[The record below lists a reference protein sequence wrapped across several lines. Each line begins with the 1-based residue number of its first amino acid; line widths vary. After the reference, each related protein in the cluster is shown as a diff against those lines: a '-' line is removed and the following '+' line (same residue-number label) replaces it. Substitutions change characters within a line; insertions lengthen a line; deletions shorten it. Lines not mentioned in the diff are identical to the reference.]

1 MYDIVDFKALKFALK
16 HYSPSQMCHALQVA
30 EYAVEDNSYL
40 ASEKE
45 LRKLWKIGVLH
56 DILEDTDCPV
66 EELKSILT
74 GFEFS
79 TVQLLTHNKREISSY
94 SEYIIEIS
102 SYSEYIM
109 KIVKSDNFYAKA
121 VKRADMK
128 DHLSREATL
137 TDYLKDKYYPVIKY
151 LL

>member
-1 MYDIVDFKALKFALK
+1 MYSIVDFKVLKFALK
-16 HYSPSQMCHALQVA
+16 YYSPSQMCHALQVA

-45 LRKLWKIGVLH
+45 LRKLWKIGILH
-56 DILEDTDCPV
+56 DILEDTDCPI
-66 EELKSILT
+66 EELSLT

-79 TVQLLTHNKREISSY
+79 TIQLLTHNKKEIP
-94 SEYIIEIS
+94 

-109 KIVKSDNFYAKA
+109 KIVESDNFYAKA

>member
-1 MYDIVDFKALKFALK
+1 MYGIVDFKALKLALK
-16 HYSPSQMCHALQVA
+16 HYSPSQICHALQVA

-45 LRKLWKIGVLH
+45 LRKLWTIGILH

-74 GFEFS
+74 GFELS
-79 TVQLLTHNKREISSY
+79 TVQLLTHNKR
-94 SEYIIEIS
+94 EIS

>member
-1 MYDIVDFKALKFALK
+1 MYGIVDFKALKFALK
-16 HYSPSQMCHALQVA
+16 YYSPSQICHALQVA

-94 SEYIIEIS
+94 SEYI
-102 SYSEYIM
+102 M

>member
-45 LRKLWKIGVLH
+45 LRKLWKIGILH
-56 DILEDTDCPV
+56 DILEDTDCPI

-79 TVQLLTHNKREISSY
+79 TIQLLTHNKR
-94 SEYIIEIS
+94 EIS

-109 KIVKSDNFYAKA
+109 KIVKSDNFYAKT

>member
-1 MYDIVDFKALKFALK
+1 MYGIVDFKVLKFALK
-16 HYSPSQMCHALQVA
+16 HYSPSQICHALQVA

-56 DILEDTDCPV
+56 DILEDTDCPI

-74 GFEFS
+74 GFELS
-79 TVQLLTHNKREISSY
+79 TIQLLTHKKRDKQSY
-94 SEYIIEIS
+94 SEYIIQ
-102 SYSEYIM
+102 
-109 KIVKSDNFYAKA
+109 IVKSDNFYAKA

>member
-94 SEYIIEIS
+94 SEYI
-102 SYSEYIM
+102 M

>member
-1 MYDIVDFKALKFALK
+1 MYGIVDFKALKFALK

-56 DILEDTDCPV
+56 DILEDTDCSI

-79 TVQLLTHNKREISSY
+79 TIQLLTHKKSNKQ
-94 SEYIIEIS
+94 